1 MSLVGIA
8 ALKAETSK
16 DSIETMKIANEAGIK
31 IWMLTG
37 ESEEMSICTAYG
49 SKLLEKKTKIV
60 PMRNITSNY
69 QLIQIV
75 KQHVTQDEDEDSI

>member
-8 ALKAETSK
+8 ALKAEISQ
-16 DSIETMKIANEAGIK
+16 DSIDTIKLANEAGIK
-31 IWMLTG
+31 TWMLTG
-37 ESEEMSICTAYG
+37 ESEEAAVCTAYG
-49 SKLLEKKTKIV
+49 SKLIEKKTKIV

-75 KQHVTQDEDEDSI
+75 NQ